1 MSLRQLIDM
10 VIRMLTRSAVSVAID
25 KGAELIT
32 RRGGAPARGDT
43 AAGRAQQK
51 RARQL
56 AKRARQAA
64 RLTRRMREAASSAS
78 R

>member
-32 RRGGAPARGDT
+32 RRGGTSAPGDT
-43 AAGRAQQK
+43 AGRAQQK

-64 RLTRRMREAASSAS
+64 RLTRRMR
-78 R
+78 